1 MPGRNQRSKARG
13 VIPQPCSAITRGWPR
28 SARGT
33 RTRERSVTKVLN
45 SAPTAGNCKRPR
57 VGLGCRPRMASQSRI
72 DLEGKF
78 ALVTGGSRGI
88 GRAIC
93 KRLAEHGA
101 RVCFNYL
108 RNRNA
113 AKEAH
118 AEIAAVGPEP
128 LEVRANVADAAHVD
142 RLFETVQKEF
152 GRLDI
157 LVSNA
162 ALGVLK
168 PVTQLREKDWRWTMD
183 INARALVALSR
194 NAIEL
199 MGDRGGS
206 IVAVSSLGATH
217 AIPFYGA
224 VGASK
229 AALEAL
235 VRHLAIENAA
245 HGIRVNVVSGGAVD
259 TDALKFFPNREEI
272 LEDSLKR
279 TPAARLVTPGD
290 MADAVLFLVSDLAQ
304 MVHGQTLVVDGG
316 CSIVA

>member
-1 MPGRNQRSKARG
+1 M
-13 VIPQPCSAITRGWPR
+13 T
-28 SARGT
+28 T
-33 RTRERSVTKVLN
+33 
-45 SAPTAGNCKRPR
+45 
-57 VGLGCRPRMASQSRI
+57 SRI
-72 DLEGKF
+72 DLSGKF

-108 RNRNA
+108 RNREA
-113 AKEAH
+113 AAQAVK
-118 AEIAAVGPEP
+118 EIAAVGPEP
-128 LEVRANVADAAHVD
+128 LEIRANVADDAH
-142 RLFETVQKEF
+142 LEAMFQTIEKEF

-183 INARALVALSR
+183 INARALIPLAKRTV
-194 NAIEL
+194 EL
-199 MGDRGGS
+199 MGGRGGS

-245 HGIRVNVVSGGAVD
+245 NGVRVNVVSGGAVD

-272 LEDSLKR
+272 LEESLKR
-279 TPAARLVTPGD
+279 TPAGRLTTPDD
-290 MADAVLFLVSDLAQ
+290 MADAVLFLVSDLAR
-304 MVHGQTLVVDGG
+304 MIHGQTLIVDGG
-316 CSIVA
+316 HSIVA

>member
-1 MPGRNQRSKARG
+1 MKSP
-13 VIPQPCSAITRGWPR
+13 
-28 SARGT
+28 
-33 RTRERSVTKVLN
+33 
-45 SAPTAGNCKRPR
+45 
-57 VGLGCRPRMASQSRI
+57 I
-72 DLEGKF
+72 DLTGKF

-93 KRLAEHGA
+93 KRLAANGA
-101 RVCFNYL
+101 QVCFNYL
-108 RNRNA
+108 RNREA
-113 AKEAH
+113 AAI
-118 AEIAAVGPEP
+118 AVREISEVGLEP
-128 LEVRANVADAAHVD
+128 LEVKANVADEAHLT
-142 RLFETVQKEF
+142 RLFETIDKEF
-152 GRLDI
+152 GKLDI

-183 INARALVALSR
+183 INARALIPLARES
-194 NAIEL
+194 IKL

-206 IVAVSSLGATH
+206 IIAVSSLGATY

-235 VRHLAIENAA
+235 VRHLAIENAKD
-245 HGIRVNVVSGGAVD
+245 GIRVNTVSGGAVD

-272 LEDSLKR
+272 LNDSLER
-279 TPAARLVTPGD
+279 TPAGRLVTPDD
-290 MADAVLFLVSDLAQ
+290 MADAVLFLCSDLAK

-316 CSIVA
+316 TSIVA

>member
-1 MPGRNQRSKARG
+1 MPS
-13 VIPQPCSAITRGWPR
+13 PSP
-28 SARGT
+28 
-33 RTRERSVTKVLN
+33 
-45 SAPTAGNCKRPR
+45 
-57 VGLGCRPRMASQSRI
+57 I
-72 DLEGKF
+72 DLAGKH

-93 KRLAEHGA
+93 LRLAERGC
-101 RVCFNYL
+101 RICFNYL
-108 RNRNA
+108 RNREA
-113 AKEAH
+113 AAEAVRQ
-118 AEIAAVGPEP
+118 ISAVGPEP
-128 LEVRANVADAAHVD
+128 LEIRANVADDEHVSGM
-142 RLFETVQKEF
+142 FETIRKEF
-152 GRLDI
+152 GKLDI

-183 INARALVALSR
+183 INARALIGLAR
-194 NAIEL
+194 GTIEL
-199 MGDRGGS
+199 MGERGGS

-235 VRHLAIENAA
+235 VRHLSIENAA
-245 HGIRVNVVSGGAVD
+245 KGIRVNVVSGGAVD

-272 LEDSLKR
+272 LRDSLAR
-279 TPAARLVTPGD
+279 TPAGRLVTPDD
-290 MADAVLFLVSDLAQ
+290 MADAVLFLVSDLAR
-304 MVHGQTLVVDGG
+304 MIHGQTLIVDGG

>member
-1 MPGRNQRSKARG
+1 
-13 VIPQPCSAITRGWPR
+13 
-28 SARGT
+28 
-33 RTRERSVTKVLN
+33 
-45 SAPTAGNCKRPR
+45 
-57 VGLGCRPRMASQSRI
+57 MAVF
-72 DLEGKF
+72 EGKS

-93 KRLAEHGA
+93 KRLAQHGC

-108 RNRNA
+108 RNREA
-113 AKEAH
+113 AAEAVK
-118 AEIAAVGPEP
+118 EIAAVGPEP
-128 LEVRANVADAAHVD
+128 LEVRANVADEKH
-142 RLFETVQKEF
+142 LENMFETIEKEF

-168 PVTQLREKDWRWTMD
+168 PVLQLREKDWRWTLD
-183 INARALVALSR
+183 INARALIPLAKSAV
-194 NAIEL
+194 EM

-245 HGIRVNVVSGGAVD
+245 NGVRVNVVSGGAVD

-272 LEDSLKR
+272 LEDALKR
-279 TPAARLVTPGD
+279 TPAGRLVTPDD
-290 MADAVLFLVSDLAQ
+290 MADAVLFLVSDLAR
-304 MVHGQTLVVDGG
+304 MIHGQTIIVDGG
-316 CSIVA
+316 HSIVA

>member
-1 MPGRNQRSKARG
+1 
-13 VIPQPCSAITRGWPR
+13 
-28 SARGT
+28 
-33 RTRERSVTKVLN
+33 
-45 SAPTAGNCKRPR
+45 
-57 VGLGCRPRMASQSRI
+57 MATHDPI
-72 DLEGKF
+72 DLTGKY

-88 GRAIC
+88 GRAIG
-93 KRLAEHGA
+93 KLLAARGA

-108 RNRNA
+108 RNREA
-113 AKEAH
+113 AAEAVK
-118 AEIAAVGPEP
+118 EIAAVGPEP
-128 LEVRANVADAAHVD
+128 LEVRANVADDEHLKA
-142 RLFETVQKEF
+142 LFATIEKEF

-183 INARALVALSR
+183 INARALITLARESIR
-194 NAIEL
+194 L

-245 HGIRVNVVSGGAVD
+245 NGVRVNVVSGGAVD

-272 LEDSLKR
+272 LVDSLKR
-279 TPAARLVTPGD
+279 TPAGRLVTPED
-290 MADAVLFLVSDLAQ
+290 MADAVLFLVSDLAK
-304 MVHGQTLVVDGG
+304 MVHGQTLIVDGG

>member
-1 MPGRNQRSKARG
+1 
-13 VIPQPCSAITRGWPR
+13 V
-28 SARGT
+28 
-33 RTRERSVTKVLN
+33 
-45 SAPTAGNCKRPR
+45 
-57 VGLGCRPRMASQSRI
+57 ASPI
-72 DLEGKF
+72 DLTGKH

-108 RNRNA
+108 RNREA
-113 AKEAH
+113 AAEAVRQ
-118 AEIAAVGPEP
+118 IAAVGPEP
-128 LEVRANVADAAHVD
+128 LEVRANVADEEHLKN
-142 RLFETVQKEF
+142 LFDTVTKEF
-152 GRLDI
+152 GKLDV

-168 PVTQLREKDWRWTMD
+168 PVTELREKDWRWTMD
-183 INARALVALSR
+183 INARALVPLAR
-194 NAIEL
+194 GAIQL

-206 IVAVSSLGATH
+206 IIAVSSLGATH

-245 HGIRVNVVSGGAVD
+245 KGVRVNVVSGGAVD
-259 TDALKFFPNREEI
+259 TDALKFFPNRDEI
-272 LEDSLKR
+272 LRDSLKR
-279 TPAARLVTPGD
+279 TPAGRLVTPED
-290 MADAVLFLVSDLAQ
+290 MADAVLFLCSDLAK
-304 MVHGQTLVVDGG
+304 MVHGQTLIVDGG

>member
-1 MPGRNQRSKARG
+1 
-13 VIPQPCSAITRGWPR
+13 
-28 SARGT
+28 
-33 RTRERSVTKVLN
+33 
-45 SAPTAGNCKRPR
+45 
-57 VGLGCRPRMASQSRI
+57 MADKSPI
-72 DLEGKF
+72 DLTGKY

-93 KRLAEHGA
+93 KSLAAHGA

-108 RNRNA
+108 RNRDA
-113 AKEAH
+113 AGKAVE
-118 AEIAAVGPEP
+118 EIAEVGIKPLAVK
-128 LEVRANVADAAHVD
+128 ANVADSDHID
-142 RLFETVQKEF
+142 RLFDTIKENF
-152 GRLDI
+152 GQLDI

-168 PVTQLREKDWRWTMD
+168 PVTKLREKDWRWTMD
-183 INARALVALSR
+183 INARALIPLAAHS
-194 NAIEL
+194 IEL
-199 MGDRGGS
+199 MGDRGLS

-235 VRHLAIENAA
+235 VRHLAIENAENNV
-245 HGIRVNVVSGGAVD
+245 RVNTVSGGAVD

-272 LEDSLKR
+272 LDESLKR
-279 TPAARLVTPGD
+279 TPAGRLVTPQD
-290 MADAVLFLVSDLAQ
+290 MADAVLFLVSDLAK
-304 MVHGQTLVVDGG
+304 MIHGHTLIVDGG

>member
-1 MPGRNQRSKARG
+1 MADR
-13 VIPQPCSAITRGWPR
+13 SAI
-28 SARGT
+28 
-33 RTRERSVTKVLN
+33 
-45 SAPTAGNCKRPR
+45 
-57 VGLGCRPRMASQSRI
+57 
-72 DLEGKF
+72 DLSGKY

-93 KRLAEHGA
+93 RRLAQHGA
-101 RVCFNYL
+101 QVCFNYL
-108 RNRNA
+108 RNRVA
-113 AKEAH
+113 AKEAV
-118 AEIAAVGPEP
+118 AEISAVGPEP
-128 LEVRANVADAAHVD
+128 LEVRANVADDEHLD
-142 RLFETVQKEF
+142 RLFTTVKQEF
-152 GRLDI
+152 GKLDI

-168 PVTQLREKDWRWTMD
+168 PVTKLREKDWRWTMD
-183 INARALVALSR
+183 INARALIPLSR
-194 NAIEL
+194 HAMEL

-235 VRHLAIENAA
+235 VRHLAIENAQ

-272 LEDSLKR
+272 LEESVKR
-279 TPAARLVTPGD
+279 TPAGRLVTPDD
-290 MADAVLFLVSDLAQ
+290 MADAVLFLCSDLAR
-304 MVHGQTLVVDGG
+304 MIHGQTLVVDGG
-316 CSIVA
+316 NSIVA

>member
-1 MPGRNQRSKARG
+1 
-13 VIPQPCSAITRGWPR
+13 
-28 SARGT
+28 
-33 RTRERSVTKVLN
+33 
-45 SAPTAGNCKRPR
+45 
-57 VGLGCRPRMASQSRI
+57 MADSRI
-72 DLEGKF
+72 DLKGKY

-101 RVCFNYL
+101 HVCFNYL
-108 RNRNA
+108 RNREA
-113 AKEAH
+113 AAIAVK
-118 AEIAAVGPEP
+118 EIAEVGPEP
-128 LEVRANVADAAHVD
+128 LEVRANVADDEHLE
-142 RLFETVQKEF
+142 RLFDTIRKEF

-168 PVTQLREKDWRWTMD
+168 PVTKLREKDWRWTMD
-183 INARALVALSR
+183 INARALIPLAR
-194 NAIEL
+194 GAIEL

-206 IVAVSSLGATH
+206 IVAVSSLGATK

-235 VRHLAIENAA
+235 VRHLAIEHAA
-245 HGIRVNVVSGGAVD
+245 DGIRVNVVSGGAVD

-272 LEDSLKR
+272 LEESLKR
-279 TPAARLVTPGD
+279 TPAARLVTPDD
-290 MADAVLFLVSDLAQ
+290 MADAVLFLCSDLSR
-304 MVHGQTLVVDGG
+304 MIHGQTLIVDGG

>member
-1 MPGRNQRSKARG
+1 MVNR
-13 VIPQPCSAITRGWPR
+13 SAI
-28 SARGT
+28 S
-33 RTRERSVTKVLN
+33 
-45 SAPTAGNCKRPR
+45 
-57 VGLGCRPRMASQSRI
+57 
-72 DLEGKF
+72 LEGKY

-93 KRLAEHGA
+93 KCLAEHGA

-108 RNRNA
+108 RNREA
-113 AKEAH
+113 AAQAVK
-118 AEIAAVGPEP
+118 EIAAVGPEP
-128 LEVRANVADAAHVD
+128 LEVRANVADAEHIE
-142 RLFETVQKEF
+142 RLFAAVRENF

-183 INARALVALSR
+183 INARALISLAR
-194 NAIEL
+194 HAIDL
-199 MGDRGGS
+199 MGERGGS

-235 VRHLAIENAA
+235 VRHLAIENA
-245 HGIRVNVVSGGAVD
+245 GSGVRVNVVSGGAVD

-279 TPAARLVTPGD
+279 TPAGRLVAPED

-304 MVHGQTLVVDGG
+304 MIHGHTLIVDGG

>member
-1 MPGRNQRSKARG
+1 MADRS
-13 VIPQPCSAITRGWPR
+13 P
-28 SARGT
+28 
-33 RTRERSVTKVLN
+33 
-45 SAPTAGNCKRPR
+45 
-57 VGLGCRPRMASQSRI
+57 I
-72 DLEGKF
+72 DLSGKF

-93 KRLAEHGA
+93 LRLARQGA

-108 RNRNA
+108 RNREA
-113 AKEAH
+113 AAEATKL
-118 AEIAAVGPEP
+118 IAAVGPEP
-128 LEVRANVADAAHVD
+128 LEIRANVADDEHVASM
-142 RLFETVQKEF
+142 FETIRKEF

-183 INARALVALSR
+183 INARALVGLAKG
-194 NAIEL
+194 AIDL

-245 HGIRVNVVSGGAVD
+245 KGIRVNVVSGGAVD

-272 LEDSLKR
+272 LTDSLKR
-279 TPAARLVTPGD
+279 TPAGRLVTPED
-290 MADAVLFLVSDLAQ
+290 MADAVLFLVSDLAK
-304 MVHGQTLVVDGG
+304 MVHGQTLIVDGG

>member
-1 MPGRNQRSKARG
+1 MTTPS
-13 VIPQPCSAITRGWPR
+13 P
-28 SARGT
+28 
-33 RTRERSVTKVLN
+33 
-45 SAPTAGNCKRPR
+45 
-57 VGLGCRPRMASQSRI
+57 I
-72 DLEGKF
+72 DLSGKF

-93 KRLAEHGA
+93 KTLARHGA

-108 RNRNA
+108 RNRQA
-113 AKEAH
+113 AAEAVR
-118 AEIAAVGPEP
+118 EIAEVGPTP
-128 LEVRANVADAAHVD
+128 LDVRANVADDEHLD
-142 RLFETVQKEF
+142 RLFGRVREEF
-152 GRLDI
+152 GRLDV

-168 PVTQLREKDWRWTMD
+168 PVTKLREKDWRWTMD
-183 INARALVALSR
+183 INARALIPLAR
-194 NAIEL
+194 HAIEL
-199 MGDRGGS
+199 MGGRGGS
-206 IVAVSSLGATH
+206 IIAVSSLGATH

-245 HGIRVNVVSGGAVD
+245 QGVRVNIVSGGAVD
-259 TDALKFFPNREEI
+259 TDALKFFPNRDEI

-279 TPAARLVTPGD
+279 TPAGRLVTPED
-290 MADAVLFLVSDLAQ
+290 MADAVLFLCSDLSR

>member
-1 MPGRNQRSKARG
+1 M
-13 VIPQPCSAITRGWPR
+13 
-28 SARGT
+28 
-33 RTRERSVTKVLN
+33 
-45 SAPTAGNCKRPR
+45 APSP
-57 VGLGCRPRMASQSRI
+57 I
-72 DLEGKF
+72 DLTGKF

-93 KRLAEHGA
+93 KLLAQNGA

-108 RNRNA
+108 RNREA
-113 AKEAH
+113 AAQAVK
-118 AEIAAVGPEP
+118 EIAAVGPEP
-128 LEVRANVADAAHVD
+128 LEIRANVADEKHLAD
-142 RLFETVQKEF
+142 MFETIEKEF

-168 PVTQLREKDWRWTMD
+168 PVTELREKDWRWTME
-183 INARALVALSR
+183 INARALIGLAK
-194 NAIEL
+194 NAIRL

-245 HGIRVNVVSGGAVD
+245 HGVRVNVVSGGAVD

-279 TPAARLVTPGD
+279 TPAGRLVTPED
-290 MADAVLFLVSDLAQ
+290 MADAVLFLVSDLAR
-304 MVHGQTLVVDGG
+304 MIHGQTLVVDGG
-316 CSIVA
+316 HSIVA